1 MYVKKVKFVSS
12 SGVFW
17 SIFVRHQPFRLSVCP
32 YMFSHCLLLLQNHWD
47 DFNQTWPKTTLGER
61 GIVYF
66 FFYMKGHAFF
76 KGMQFVF
83 IDTLLLLFK
92 ESSSQKPLNQ
102 KSCILC
108 RNILRWCRFTF
119 VHIMIPVGS
128 VGPRWVQGFNFLHR
142 NMLRIF
148 FLQYSSQQASGQ
160 KCCDMCGV
168 VLVQMCENHDPR
180 GLDGVTRARGQIFRQ
195 EYIEKMNNPHF

>member
-1 MYVKKVKFVSS
+1 MLKWGFLINFCPAPAFS
-12 SGVFW
+12 
-17 SIFVRHQPFRLSVCP
+17 FVRLSIYVFSLFTSTPEPLGWFQPNLT
-32 YMFSHCLLLLQNHWD
+32 QNNIRWKRYL
-47 DFNQTWPKTTLGER
+47 FF
-61 GIVYF
+61 V
-66 FFYMKGHAFF
+66 FFYMMGHAFF

-119 VHIMIPVGS
+119 VHIMILVGS

-142 NMLRIF
+142 NMLRNF
-148 FLQYSSQQASGQ
+148 VLQYSSQQASGQ
-160 KCCDMCGV
+160 KCCDLYGV
-168 VLVQMCENHDPR
+168 V
-180 GLDGVTRARGQIFRQ
+180 
-195 EYIEKMNNPHF
+195 

>member
-1 MYVKKVKFVSS
+1 
-12 SGVFW
+12 
-17 SIFVRHQPFRLSVCP
+17 
-32 YMFSHCLLLLQNHWD
+32 
-47 DFNQTWPKTTLGER
+47 
-61 GIVYF
+61 
-66 FFYMKGHAFF
+66 MKGHAFF

-195 EYIEKMNNPHF
+195 EYIEKMNNPHFKNYLSSKAVTCEEASSGGVETVMFKSYSPRVKVGPQCELNFCIGIKK